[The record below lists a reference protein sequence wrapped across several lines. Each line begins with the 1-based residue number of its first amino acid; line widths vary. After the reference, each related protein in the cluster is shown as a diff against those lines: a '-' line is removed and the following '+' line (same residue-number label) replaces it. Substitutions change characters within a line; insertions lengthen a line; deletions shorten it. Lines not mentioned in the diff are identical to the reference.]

1 MGALWMLARS
11 ELHRRWRSAVVLTL
25 LVGFVGAVVLAL
37 VAGARRTDTS
47 LDRFEQ
53 ESLSANVE
61 VDVGDATPE
70 QIEQFRRV
78 PGVAAAAE
86 LYQLTLVS
94 PGAGF
99 VAIAGQVDGRF
110 GHEVDRARVIEGR
123 LADQTKA
130 DELTIG
136 ESLAKQLHLGVGD
149 KLTFQSYSPADIE
162 EARANNVAT
171 PEPHGPDVSFRIVG
185 IVRRP
190 LDLGGRGTAGGVV
203 VLPQAFLEK
212 YRDQIGS
219 FARSLLRVRTE
230 PGADVSRVT
239 RTAKRMFGASDVF
252 SFQSL
257 GIEGKGAQ
265 NAIDVTTIGL
275 YIAAGVAAVTGLV
288 GIGIALSREIA
299 LVDGDQTTL
308 SALGVRP
315 RMRVLAAA
323 AIGVPVAIAGVLLA
337 VVGAVVASPL
347 FPIGVARDA
356 EPDPGL
362 HVDGLAIAV
371 GAAVVLVAVLAI
383 AAIAGIRTARI
394 SRSAREAVRPA
405 FVTRAIGEVGAPPP
419 MAAGMRF
426 ALDQGRARPALPVR
440 SSLIGATFGI
450 VVIVAVLVF
459 SASLDH
465 LVSTPSAYGW
475 TWDTTVGDTQAHQTG
490 GDCSPITTR
499 LASEPVVSAV
509 ASICSS
515 SVEIHGRPVPGWGF
529 GQIRG
534 RIEPRVADGRAP
546 ATTTEVALGADTL
559 AAAGRS
565 VGDRV
570 EISGP
575 ERTRTYRIVGQVV
588 MPGLSDPSPLADAAV
603 FTAPGLTRLGK
614 SNGGWNLVATFAPD
628 VDRAHVVRRLRAL
641 APPDEGPL
649 SPKVP
654 VEIDRVHRINGLP
667 VALAAF
673 VAAVALIAVGFALV
687 TAVRRRRRDLAVFKT
702 LGFDRAQVRMTV
714 AWQATTVAGIGLLL
728 GIPLGL
734 VVGRVVW
741 HLVADEL
748 GVAATPTW
756 PVVAIV
762 LLVPA
767 ALLAVNLIAA
777 LPARRAAHTLP
788 AVVLR
793 SE

>member
-1 MGALWMLARS
+1 MGALWMLTRS
-11 ELHRRWRSAVVLTL
+11 ELRRRWRSAVVLTL

-47 LDRFEQ
+47 LERFEQ
-53 ESLSANVE
+53 ASLAANVE
-61 VDVGDATPE
+61 IDVGDATPE
-70 QIEQFRRV
+70 QIEQFRRL

-110 GHEVDRARVIEGR
+110 GRDVDRARVLEGR
-123 LADQTKA
+123 EADQTKA

-136 ESLAKQLHLGVGD
+136 ESLADQLHLRVGD
-149 KLTFQSYSPADIE
+149 RLKFQSYSPADIE
-162 EARANNVAT
+162 AARANNVAT
-171 PEPHGPDVSFRIVG
+171 PDPHGPDVSFRIVG

-219 FARSLLRVRTE
+219 FARSLVRVRTA
-230 PGADVSRVT
+230 PGADVRRIT
-239 RTAKRMFGASDVF
+239 RAAKQMFGASDVF

-265 NAIDVTTIGL
+265 NAIDVTTVGL

-299 LVDGDQTTL
+299 LVDGDQVTL

-315 RMRVLAAA
+315 AGRVLAAA
-323 AIGVPVAIAGVLLA
+323 AIGVPVALVGAVLA
-337 VVGAVVASPL
+337 VVGAILASPL

-356 EPDPGL
+356 EPEPGV
-362 HVDGLAIAV
+362 HVDGLAIAI
-371 GAAVVLVAVLAI
+371 GAAVVLLVVLTI
-383 AAIAGIRTARI
+383 AAVAGVRTARI
-394 SRSAREAVRPA
+394 ARSAREPMRPTFA
-405 FVTRAIGEVGAPPP
+405 TRAVAELGAPPP

-450 VVIVAVLVF
+450 LVVIAVLVF

-475 TWDTTVGDTQAHQTG
+475 TWDTTVGDTQAQQTG
-490 GDCSPITTR
+490 SDCSPITTR
-499 LASEPVVSAV
+499 LASERVVSAV

-515 SVEIHGRPVPGWGF
+515 SVEIEGRPVPGWGF

-534 RIEPRVADGRAP
+534 RIEPRLADGRAP

-570 EISGP
+570 RISGP

-603 FTAPGLTRLGK
+603 FTAPGLARLGD

-628 VDRAHVVRRLRAL
+628 VARARAVHRLQEL
-641 APPDEGPL
+641 AAADEGPL
-649 SPKVP
+649 APKVP
-654 VEIDRVHRINGLP
+654 VEIDRVQRINGLP
-667 VALAAF
+667 IALAVF
-673 VAAVALIAVGFALV
+673 VAAVALVAVGFALI
-687 TAVRRRRRDLAVFKT
+687 TAVRRRRRDLAVLKT
-702 LGFDRAQVRMTV
+702 LGFDRGQVRMTV
-714 AWQATTVAGIGLLL
+714 AWQATTVAAIGLLL

-734 VVGRVVW
+734 ALGRVVW

-748 GVAATPTW
+748 GVAGTPSW
-756 PVVAIV
+756 PVLAIA
-762 LLVPA
+762 LLVPV
-767 ALLAVNLIAA
+767 ALVAVNLMAA
-777 LPARRAAHTLP
+777 LPAHRAARTRP